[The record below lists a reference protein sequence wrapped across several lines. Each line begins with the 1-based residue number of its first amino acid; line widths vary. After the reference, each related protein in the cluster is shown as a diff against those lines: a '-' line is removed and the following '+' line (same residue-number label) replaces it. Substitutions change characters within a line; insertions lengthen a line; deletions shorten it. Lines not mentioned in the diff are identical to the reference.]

1 MKDLLGSAK
10 ELLQKFYKEV
20 TEVKSSYLSTLQQ
33 TEVAIP
39 VCVEYLRQLKVLL
52 RKYRTLPRHLEIS
65 FFKEIKPRFVS
76 EYLFNVLVYRLH
88 YDWPVGTVKKQ
99 QLYLDQVLTQVGLYF
114 EKHHQFYCYH
124 RKNCS
129 HLDNIY
135 FVRWQQD
142 SDPTTDQI
150 FSGTDPSYNTSRDMQ
165 LGKILA
171 YTRFQEY
178 VQEQLQMLSQAPK
191 AASRSSGLP
200 SVVWRETKSSFIE
213 LVYAIFL
220 SGATDADIKTLV
232 QVLGS
237 AFNVKVKN
245 EYDVFQHVKNRK
257 LEPAKYINK
266 MKTCL
271 LKKYSEDST
280 PPHM

>member
-1 MKDLLGSAK
+1 MKDLLESAK
-10 ELLQKFYKEV
+10 ELLQKFHQEV
-20 TEVKSSYLSTLQQ
+20 TEVKAPLFSPLQQ

-39 VCVEYLRQLKVLL
+39 VCVEYLRQLKALL

-65 FFKEIKPRFVS
+65 FFKEIKPRFVC
-76 EYLFNVLVYRLH
+76 EYLFNVMVYRLH

-99 QLYLDQVLTQVGLYF
+99 QHYLDQVLTQIGGYF

-129 HLDNIY
+129 HLDSIY

-142 SDPTTDQI
+142 IDPTTDQI
-150 FSGTDPSYNTSRDMQ
+150 FSGTDPNYNTARDML
-165 LGKILA
+165 LGKLLA

-178 VQEQLQMLSQAPK
+178 VQEQLQVLSQPLK
-191 AASRSSGLP
+191 PASRSGGLP
-200 SVVWRETKSSFIE
+200 TVLWKETKSSFME
-213 LVYAIFL
+213 LVYGVFL
-220 SGATDADIKTLV
+220 TGATDADIKTLV
-232 QVLGS
+232 QVLGG
-237 AFNVKVKN
+237 ALNVKITN

-257 LEPAKYINK
+257 LEPAKYLKK
-266 MKTCL
+266 MTTCL
-271 LKKYSEDST
+271 LTKCSENLT

>member
-1 MKDLLGSAK
+1 MKDLLESAK

-20 TEVKSSYLSTLQQ
+20 TEVKASFFSPLQQ

-52 RKYRTLPRHLEIS
+52 RKYRTLPRQLEIS
-65 FFKEIKPRFVS
+65 FFKEIKPRFVC

-99 QLYLDQVLTQVGLYF
+99 QLYLDQVLSQIGLYF

-124 RKNCS
+124 RKNCN

-142 SDPTTDQI
+142 IDPTTDQL
-150 FSGTDPSYNTSRDMQ
+150 FSGTDPNYNTSRDMQ

-171 YTRFQEY
+171 YTRFQDY
-178 VQEQLQMLSQAPK
+178 VQEQLYTLSQPPK
-191 AASRSSGLP
+191 PASRSSGLP
-200 SVVWRETKSSFIE
+200 SIVWRETNSSFIE
-213 LVYAIFL
+213 LVYGIFL
-220 SGATDADIKTLV
+220 TGATDADIKTLV
-232 QVLGS
+232 HVLGIV
-237 AFNVKVKN
+237 FNVKIKN
-245 EYDVFQHVKNRK
+245 EYDVFQHNKNRK
-257 LEPAKYINK
+257 LAPTKYIDK

-271 LKKYSEDST
+271 LNRYSEDLT